1 MLYERPVLNLLK
13 CKLQL
18 LTGVHHDRA
27 VPGHW
32 LSDRLARD
40 EQEPNR
46 LTSNRNGNMVAVFI
60 QADATV
66 PLGVIF
72 ASSKYPCPSMISL
85 ENGKCNPHNY

>member
-1 MLYERPVLNLLK
+1 MLYERPVLILLK

-27 VPGHW
+27 VPGHR

-46 LTSNRNGNMVAVFI
+46 LT
-60 QADATV
+60 
-66 PLGVIF
+66 
-72 ASSKYPCPSMISL
+72 
-85 ENGKCNPHNY
+85 